1 MKKQRICIVGD
12 GLSGLTT
19 ALALES
25 IQNVEIHLILNNL
38 KKINDFRTTAISE
51 SNFQYLKS
59 IFQNFNSKLF
69 WPSKSIKL
77 FFEISKKNQINF
89 LNFEDQGKNLMY
101 VFENSKLKSLLL
113 KGIKKKK
120 IKTLKKNVKNLDTLK
135 NYDLIILCLGT
146 KSPLY
151 KIIDS
156 RNIEKDYQEFAI
168 TGQIK
173 SSIKNIKAS
182 QFFLKDGPLAI
193 LPFSKNEFS
202 FVWTVSKKLFHI
214 NAKNIKNFTK
224 EKIQSILKDKNN
236 FQIKN
241 LQHYP
246 IRLNLK
252 TNYFKKNVLVLGEGL
267 HRVHPIAGQ
276 GFNLVLRDI
285 KQLRQLIYRYSSIGM
300 ELSSSRVFEDFT
312 MDRKPEN
319 ILIGVGI
326 DITRSFFKKNDYL
339 DPVKKF
345 LLENLNKIPNLKKI
359 SSKISDTGINFN

>member
-19 ALALES
+19 ALTLES
-25 IQNVEIHLILNNL
+25 IQNVEIHLILNDL
-38 KKINDFRTTAISE
+38 KKINDLRTTAISE

-59 IFQNFNSKLF
+59 IFKNFNSKLF
-69 WPSKSIKL
+69 WPSKSIEL
-77 FFEISKKNQINF
+77 FFETSKKKQINF
-89 LNFEDQGKNLMY
+89 LNFEDRGKNLMY
-101 VFENSKLKSLLL
+101 VFENNKLKNFLF

-120 IKTLKKNVKNLDTLK
+120 IKILKKNVKNLDTLK

-151 KIIDS
+151 KIIDN

-168 TGQIK
+168 TGQVK
-173 SSIKNIKAS
+173 SNIKNLKVS

-193 LPFSKNEFS
+193 LPFSKSKFS

-214 NAKNIKNFTK
+214 NSKNIKNLTK
-224 EKIQSILKDKNN
+224 EKIQNILKVKNN
-236 FQIKN
+236 FQITN
-241 LQHYP
+241 FQYYP
-246 IRLNLK
+246 IKLNLK

-285 KQLRQLIYRYSSIGM
+285 KQLRQLINRYSSIGM

-312 MDRKPEN
+312 TDRKPEN
-319 ILIGVGI
+319 ILIGIGI

-339 DPVKKF
+339 DPVKKLF
-345 LLENLNKIPNLKKI
+345 LENLNKIPSLKKI
-359 SSKISDTGINFN
+359 SSKISDSGIYFN